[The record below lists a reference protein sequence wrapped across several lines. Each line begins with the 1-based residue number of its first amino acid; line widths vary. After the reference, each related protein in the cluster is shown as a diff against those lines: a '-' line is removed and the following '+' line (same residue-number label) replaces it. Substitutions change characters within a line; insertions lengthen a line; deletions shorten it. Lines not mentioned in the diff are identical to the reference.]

1 MSSRLEKETG
11 LLGWHT
17 KDPVDRF
24 RIVDEPHQL
33 SRCTC
38 MREDLITAHSYD
50 LSCVKVEFACKFA
63 LGGKVPLN
71 GKGRSSPAVLNCQGR
86 ASHQKDRT

>member
-1 MSSRLEKETG
+1 
-11 LLGWHT
+11 
-17 KDPVDRF
+17 
-24 RIVDEPHQL
+24 
-33 SRCTC
+33 